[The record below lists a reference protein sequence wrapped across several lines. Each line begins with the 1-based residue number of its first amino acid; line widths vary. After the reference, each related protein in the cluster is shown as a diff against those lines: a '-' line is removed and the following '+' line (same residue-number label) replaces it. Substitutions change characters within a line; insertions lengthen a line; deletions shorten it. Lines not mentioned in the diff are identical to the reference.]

1 MAKEEE
7 ARQRQMLQFLGS
19 ELTALKTMLNDESDR
34 KGSSEEGAEKG
45 TDRLH
50 ADFGKR
56 KSRESQQAV
65 NKGGD
70 RNGQQHQHLPRRS
83 SSANG
88 DSSPIEP
95 TTSRLS
101 NDDTDWDVGRV
112 KQAMNKL
119 KSGIYLSIDEM
130 KTLKISAAQAQKT
143 IAGLNEKMDRMQ
155 ESLNNERNV
164 KLMTIKNEE
173 ENETKRGKEK
183 EREESER
190 REEERKE
197 REKAIEEKL
206 ELQVNMSRFMSRN

>member
-1 MAKEEE
+1 MNE
-7 ARQRQMLQFLGS
+7 
-19 ELTALKTMLNDESDR
+19 
-34 KGSSEEGAEKG
+34 
-45 TDRLH
+45 
-50 ADFGKR
+50 
-56 KSRESQQAV
+56 
-65 NKGGD
+65 GGD
-70 RNGQQHQHLPRRS
+70 RNGQQQHQHQHLPS
-83 SSANG
+83 GNSSAKG

-119 KSGIYLSIDEM
+119 KSGIHLSIDEM
-130 KTLKISAAQAQKT
+130 KTLKKAAAQAQKT
-143 IAGLNEKMDRMQ
+143 IAGLNEKMDRLQ

-164 KLMTIKNEE
+164 KLMTIKDEE

-197 REKAIEEKL
+197 RERAIEEKL
-206 ELQVNMSRFMSRN
+206 ELQVNMSLDSCRATETEFFLKSYN